1 MHLKGILISV
11 CFLSIIC
18 SVISKEITLVNSTIA
33 CGPAQPLVVTQKLGF
48 LASPKFNNFHFYP
61 PNQNCSWTLKAPKGK
76 VFLLQ
81 KMYFALNMECNTDV
95 LYLFDGEPPNHKK
108 IGQYC
113 GYWVPSRYKS
123 KSNILHLNFISGR
136 TPRSVGFQFYF
147 QQVDPTVICTDD
159 QVTCRHRTKCVPKYK
174 KCDGIDD
181 CGDGT
186 DEEKCGQ
193 KNISSNACGVPAV
206 KPILE
211 SSRIVGGRKAV
222 PGSWPWQVSLRLIQ
236 EEPFSHWCGGA
247 LINKQWVITAAH
259 CFKNNNLDVRR
270 WNVLLG
276 KHFRIVPDDTEQ
288 IRYMESVFIH
298 PKYKGFN
305 ETSVSM
311 SWLERKQHDL
321 ALIKLNAPVTVSDYI
336 SPVCLPT
343 ANYTVPI
350 GTVCYVTG
358 WGETYGTGSELEL
371 KQAAVPIVSLEQCRK
386 WHQSFDVAPSMV
398 CAGHAEGGHDSC
410 QGDSGGPLVY
420 ADDKNAWH
428 ITGVVSTGGA
438 VCGDKEQPGI
448 YTLVPYY
455 IDWIESK
462 IKQNT

>member
-1 MHLKGILISV
+1 MMHFKNILISV
-11 CFLSIIC
+11 CFFSIV
-18 SVISKEITLVNSTIA
+18 SSAISKEITSVNSSIA
-33 CGPAQPLVVTQKLGF
+33 CGPAQPLVVTQELGF

-147 QQVDPTVICTDD
+147 QQIDPTG
-159 QVTCRHRTKCVPKYK
+159 K
-174 KCDGIDD
+174 
-181 CGDGT
+181 
-186 DEEKCGQ
+186 
-193 KNISSNACGVPAV
+193 KNISSNTCGVPVV

-211 SSRIVGGRKAV
+211 SSRIVGGRKAI

-247 LINKQWVITAAH
+247 LINKQWVLTAAH
-259 CFKNNNLDVRR
+259 CFKNHNLDVRR

-298 PKYKGFN
+298 PKYKGLN

-321 ALIKLNAPVTVSDYI
+321 ALIKLNAPVTVTDYI

-343 ANYTVPI
+343 ANYTIPV

-386 WHQSFDVAPSMV
+386 WHPSFDVAPSMV

-420 ADDKNAWH
+420 ADDKNVWYIA
-428 ITGVVSTGGA
+428 GVVSTGGA